1 VTGGMTGG
9 APGAHGDVTAPP
21 ALAWQRVHPV
31 TPLVK
36 GWLVLVVVVVGLLR
50 STAEQGGGDG
60 AQFALRH
67 LAWVVLGV
75 AVVVL
80 VAGAYSWLAW
90 RVTAYAIDP
99 DAVHMRSGIVFKQHR
114 KARLDRIQAIEV
126 RQPLAARIFG
136 LAEVKV
142 EVAGG
147 DGSGVAI
154 GYLTERT
161 AQELRAD
168 LLARAAGLG
177 APATSAAGA
186 PASGAGTPSA
196 APVPGEPGVAADG
209 GRVPVAGPATPVTA
223 EHGPGSAGSP
233 AGPASAVAP
242 APVLHALEAPEQPLF
257 EVPSGRLVGSSF
269 LSVEAWVFVLV
280 VVGAVVAAF
289 AAQTPAVLFSF
300 LPVVIGFGSALFG
313 RFNRSFAFRAATSPD
328 GIRLRHGLTETR
340 AQTIPPGRVQAVELV
355 QPFLWRRFGWWR
367 VHVNVAGYGR
377 DANAKAPT
385 TVLLPVGSRAEAT
398 TALWLVL
405 PDLGTAD
412 PLALLAEALDGSGPS
427 DVFTAA
433 PRRSRWLDPVGWR
446 RNGYAV
452 TARAVLARSGRVRR
466 RLVVV
471 PHERT
476 QSLGLEQGPLQRRL
490 GLASFVLHSTPGS
503 VHPEVPHLDARDA
516 RLLLDEQ
523 SVRAREARSHD
534 LPERWLE
541 QPGATA

>member
-1 VTGGMTGG
+1 VSDGLPVPAPGG
-9 APGAHGDVTAPP
+9 ATAPSS
-21 ALAWQRVHPV
+21 LAWQRVHPV

-36 GWLVLVVVVVGLLR
+36 GWLVLVVVVLGLLR
-50 STAEQGGGDG
+50 STAEQGDGDG
-60 AQFALRH
+60 ARFALHH
-67 LAWVVLGV
+67 LAWVLLGI
-75 AVVVL
+75 AAIVVV
-80 VAGAYSWLAW
+80 AGTYSWLAW

-99 DAVHMRSGIVFKQHR
+99 DAVHMRSGILFKQHR

-126 RQPLAARIFG
+126 RQPLAARLFG

-147 DGSGVAI
+147 DGSGVSI

-177 APATSAAGA
+177 APSSGGKQPVAAPADGTDPKHAPDAVTSAAGPGRA
-186 PASGAGTPSA
+186 PT
-196 APVPGEPGVAADG
+196 
-209 GRVPVAGPATPVTA
+209 
-223 EHGPGSAGSP
+223 
-233 AGPASAVAP
+233 
-242 APVLHALEAPEQPLF
+242 LHATEAPEQPLF
-257 EVPSGRLVGSSF
+257 EVPSGRLVASTF
-269 LSVEAWVFVLV
+269 LTVEAWVLVLV
-280 VVGAVVAAF
+280 VAGAVVAA
-289 AAQTPAVLFSF
+289 AAARTPAVLFSF
-300 LPVVIGFGSALFG
+300 VPVLIGLGSALFG

-377 DANAKAPT
+377 EANGKGPT

-412 PLALLAEALDGSGPS
+412 PLALLGEALDGSGPS
-427 DVFTAA
+427 DAFTAA

-516 RLLLDEQ
+516 RVLLDEQ
-523 SVRAREARSHD
+523 SVRAREARSQD
-534 LPERWLE
+534 LSERWL
-541 QPGATA
+541 QPPGARA

>member
-1 VTGGMTGG
+1 M
-9 APGAHGDVTAPP
+9 
-21 ALAWQRVHPV
+21 

-60 AQFALRH
+60 ARFALRH

-75 AVVVL
+75 AVIVV
-80 VAGAYSWLAW
+80 VAGTWSWLAW

-99 DAVHMRSGIVFKQHR
+99 DAVHMRSGVLVKQHR

-147 DGSGVAI
+147 DGSGVSI

-168 LLARAAGLG
+168 LLARAAGVGAPSSGGAGPAVAAGTGG
-177 APATSAAGA
+177 APAPAPQAAPALGTPGADTSA
-186 PASGAGTPSA
+186 
-196 APVPGEPGVAADG
+196 
-209 GRVPVAGPATPVTA
+209 PVAPTP
-223 EHGPGSAGSP
+223 
-233 AGPASAVAP
+233 VAP
-242 APVLHALEAPEQPLF
+242 AAAVHALEAPEQPLF
-257 EVPSGRLVGSSF
+257 EVPSGRLVASTA
-269 LSVEAWVFVLV
+269 LSVEAWVFVLL
-280 VVGAVVAAF
+280 VAA
-289 AAQTPAVLFSF
+289 AAVAAIAARTPAVLFSF

-355 QPFLWRRFGWWR
+355 QPFLWRRLGWWR

-405 PDLGTAD
+405 PDLGTPD
-412 PLALLAEALDGSGPS
+412 PLALLGEALDGAGPS
-427 DVFTAA
+427 DAFTVA

-503 VHPEVPHLDARDA
+503 VHPEVPHLDAHDA
-516 RLLLDEQ
+516 RVLLDEQ

-534 LPERWLE
+534 LSERWLRRPE
-541 QPGATA
+541 QQA